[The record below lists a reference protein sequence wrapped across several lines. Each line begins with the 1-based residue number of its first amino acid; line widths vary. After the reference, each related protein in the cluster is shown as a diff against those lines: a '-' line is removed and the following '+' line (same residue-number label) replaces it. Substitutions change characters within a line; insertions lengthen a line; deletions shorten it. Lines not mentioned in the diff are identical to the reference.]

1 MAVNAESHFE
11 TVTLES
17 VLGLHRTV
25 ALLTGKILSYV
36 SLMIEQYVLRKIVH
50 FFPRSGDLVVV
61 VPVLLLDPG
70 MVGDDVLVTVQAL
83 LHRRQSRVVGVAHIG
98 MTVKALDPLDLN
110 V

>member
-50 FFPRSGDLVVV
+50 FFPRSGDVVVV

-83 LHRRQSRVVGVAHIG
+83 LHWWQSRVVGVAHIG

>member
-11 TVTLES
+11 TLTLQS
-17 VLGLHRTV
+17 VFGLYRTV
-25 ALLTGKILSYV
+25 ALLAGKILSYV

-50 FFPRSGDLVVV
+50 FFPRSGDVVVV

-83 LHRRQSRVVGVAHIG
+83 LHRWQSRVVGVAHIG

>member
-17 VLGLHRTV
+17 VFGLHRTV

-36 SLMIEQYVLRKIVH
+36 SLMIKQYVLRKIVH
-50 FFPRSGDLVVV
+50 FFPRSRDIVVV

-70 MVGDDVLVTVQAL
+70 MVGDNVLVTVQAL
-83 LHRRQSRVVGVAHIG
+83 LHRWQPRVVRVAHIR

-110 V
+110 M